1 MCHIDYQYNYT
12 TTIQDFQWILALLLT
27 NYYMAEYY
35 FYFALST
42 NYILT
47 ALSHQLSQQ
56 FANSNSNC
64 KFKFKICKVEIF
76 KKVKI
81 FQTQPYSPKFGNR
94 WSLGTIGFLIIALIL
109 GRHNYCSVVQAV
121 GERLRRGGRHRGC
134 HILPWWSSKTR

>member
-47 ALSHQLSQQ
+47 ALSQQ

-64 KFKFKICKVEIF
+64 KFKLKICKVEIF
-76 KKVKI
+76 KKVNISNTTLLAEMWKKMI
-81 FQTQPYSPKFGNR
+81 SWNNWFS
-94 WSLGTIGFLIIALIL
+94 
-109 GRHNYCSVVQAV
+109 NYCSYFRPSQLL
-121 GERLRRGGRHRGC
+121 LRC
-134 HILPWWSSKTR
+134 TSSWWTPTPRRPPSRMLSTTLVKL